1 MTEKIATTIQAHF
14 GDVEDPRRTYLNEH
28 PLINILTIALC
39 AIVAGAEGWT
49 DVENF
54 GRQKQTWLRQ
64 FLDLQNGIP
73 AHDTFG
79 RVFARLDPESFRRSF
94 LSWVQAVFE
103 VTAGQVI
110 AVDGKKLRVWCKY
123 FSDPGFACEFVLI

>member
-1 MTEKIATTIQAHF
+1 MTEKISTTIQAHF

-54 GRQKQTWLRQ
+54 GRQK
-64 FLDLQNGIP
+64 
-73 AHDTFG
+73 
-79 RVFARLDPESFRRSF
+79 
-94 LSWVQAVFE
+94 
-103 VTAGQVI
+103 
-110 AVDGKKLRVWCKY
+110 
-123 FSDPGFACEFVLI
+123 